1 MCEGI
6 EIACLPATT
15 LQRALRERRLSPVE
29 LARACLNVYEKL
41 NPALNAIVTLNERVL
56 EEARALETKPPKGLL
71 YGLPVGIKDTTD
83 TRELR
88 TTYGSPAY
96 RDHVPDRDAEI
107 VARLKAAGALILG
120 KTNTPAFAVGG
131 ETTNAVFGATRNPW
145 DITRSPGGSTGGGA
159 VAVATG
165 MVALADGTDL
175 GGSLRMPASFCGI
188 VGLRPSPGIVPE
200 DSVSFLRDRLSVAGG
215 LGRTAGDVGLFMRAV
230 AGPYDARPLPYPA
243 HHPGFVLPELRA
255 NMRLGYCD
263 HLTDFEPAPIVA
275 ATCRSAINSLKSRSI
290 SVKSV
295 DLSLTD
301 APRAF
306 AVLRAHHLLAVH
318 RNRLNQPEAAG
329 EHLTQNLSE
338 AQSYSALNL
347 ADAELIVDR
356 ILRTFRR
363 VFQEVDFLLTPT
375 TTVLP
380 FRLVD
385 GYPRRI
391 ENTVLS
397 TYYDWFAPTS
407 VLSLTGL
414 PVASVPCGLS
424 PEGLPVGI
432 QIVGKPCQEAAVLA
446 LATLMQERC
455 PISLPPIL
463 QQL

>member
-6 EIACLPATT
+6 EIACLPATA

-29 LARACLNVYEKL
+29 LTRACLNVYEKL
-41 NPALNAIVTLNERVL
+41 NSELNAIVTLNDRVL
-56 EEARALETKPPKGLL
+56 EEARTLETKPPKGPL

-83 TRELR
+83 TRGLR

-96 RDHVPDRDAEI
+96 RDHVPKRDAEI

-131 ETTNAVFGATRNPW
+131 ETTNAVFGSTRNPW

-188 VGLRPSPGIVPE
+188 VGLRPSPGIIPE

-215 LGRTAGDVGLFMRAV
+215 LGRTAGDVGLFMRSV
-230 AGPYDARPLPYPA
+230 AGPYDARPLQYPA
-243 HHPGFVLPELRA
+243 HHPGFETPELKA
-255 NMRLGYCD
+255 NIRLGYCD
-263 HLTDFEPAPIVA
+263 HLTDLEPAPVVA
-275 ATCRSAINSLKSRSI
+275 ATCRSAINSFKSRRM

-295 DLSLTD
+295 DLSLVG

-318 RNRLNQPEAAG
+318 RSKLNEPEAAG

-338 AQSYSALNL
+338 ALNYGALDL
-347 ADAELIVDR
+347 ADAERIVDEVWR
-356 ILRTFRR
+356 AFRR
-363 VFQEVDFLLTPT
+363 VFKEVDFLLTPT
-375 TTVLP
+375 TAVLP
-380 FRLVD
+380 FKLSD

-391 ENTVLS
+391 ENTELS

-407 VLSLTGL
+407 ALSLTGL

-424 PEGLPVGI
+424 PEGLPVGM
-432 QIVGKPCQEAAVLA
+432 QIVGKPGQEAAVLS
-446 LATLMQERC
+446 LASLIQEWC
-455 PISLPPIL
+455 PIGLPPIL

>member
-15 LQRALRERRLSPVE
+15 LQRALRERRLSPVD

-41 NPALNAIVTLNERVL
+41 NPELNAIVTLNDRVL
-56 EEARALETKPPKGLL
+56 EEARALETRPPKGLL

-83 TRELR
+83 TRGLR
-88 TTYGSPAY
+88 TTYGSSAY
-96 RDHVPDRDAEI
+96 RDHVPERDAEI
-107 VARLKAAGALILG
+107 VDRLKAAGALILG

-131 ETTNAVFGATRNPW
+131 ETTNTVFGSTCNPW

-188 VGLRPSPGIVPE
+188 VGLRPSPGIIPE

-230 AGPYDARPLPYPA
+230 AGSYDAKPLQYPA

-255 NMRLGYCD
+255 NIRLGYCD
-263 HLTDFEPAPIVA
+263 HLTDLEPAPVVA
-275 ATCRSAINSLKSRSI
+275 ATCRSAIDSVKSRSI
-290 SVKSV
+290 SVNYV
-295 DLSLTD
+295 DISLPD

-306 AVLRAHHLLAVH
+306 AVLRAHHLLTVH
-318 RNRLNQPEAAG
+318 RNRLNQPEEAG
-329 EHLTQNLSE
+329 DHLTQNLVE
-338 AQSYSALNL
+338 ALNYSALEL
-347 ADAELIVDR
+347 ADSERVVDG
-356 ILRTFRR
+356 IWRTFRR
-363 VFQEVDFLLTPT
+363 VFQKVDFLLTPT
-375 TTVLP
+375 TAVLP
-380 FRLVD
+380 FRLSD
-385 GYPRRI
+385 GYPRKI
-391 ENTVLS
+391 GNTELS
-397 TYYDWFAPTS
+397 KYYDWFAPTS

-424 PEGLPVGI
+424 PEGLPVGM
-432 QIVGKPCQEAAVLA
+432 QIVGRPRQEAAVLA
-446 LATLMQERC
+446 LATLIQELC

-463 QQL
+463 RQL